1 MLYTFTLW
9 FLTSVIGW
17 RSWGCRDVPW
27 HVWKLGKQRRL
38 ATIPVSLLWLDFE
51 VGVSSISGLSSI
63 VYRSWQ
69 FHQVMNP
76 ER

>member
-1 MLYTFTLW
+1 VYALYLHP
-9 FLTSVIGW
+9 LAPHL
-17 RSWGCRDVPW
+17 RDW
-27 HVWKLGKQRRL
+27 LEKQRELGELGKLGKQRRL